1 LIFDFEA
8 MPEKKV
14 RKRSSPT
21 SALVVAAPGVQVA
34 VHVRPFNNMEKEDAA
49 VAVGASGDDEHD

>member
-49 VAVGASGDDEHD
+49 VGASGDDEHD